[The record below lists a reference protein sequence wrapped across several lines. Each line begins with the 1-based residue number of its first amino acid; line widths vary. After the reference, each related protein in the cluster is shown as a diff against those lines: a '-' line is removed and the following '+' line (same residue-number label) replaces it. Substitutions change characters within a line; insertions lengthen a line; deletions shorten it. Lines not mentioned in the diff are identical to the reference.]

1 MAALL
6 AAVPEDRPLRGIV
19 HTAGVLDDGV
29 LSSLTPDRVDAV
41 LRPKVDGALH
51 LHELTEGMDLAAFVL
66 FSSAAGVLGSPGQGS
81 YAAGNAFLDALA
93 ARRRAAGLAGT
104 SLAWGRWETATG
116 GGMAD
121 SLSAADKARLAGS
134 GIGSLSTEEGLALLD
149 TSRLL
154 DDPLLL
160 PIRVDTE
167 ALADTDAEEL
177 PPLFRGLVRAPAR
190 RTAQEAPPETGTL
203 RERLAGMPEHQ
214 RMPALLKL
222 VRTHAAGILG
232 YSGAEE
238 IDPDRPF
245 NEAGFDSLS
254 AMGFR
259 NKLTLVTGLKLPAGM
274 IFDYPNP
281 RVLAAYL
288 GEALAPE
295 PGPEEADRGGAG
307 AFAEHEVRELLA
319 SIPVAR
325 LREAGL
331 LAGLLELADAGPA
344 GRRATA
350 RRGTAWRGAART
362 GKAPHRR
369 STRWTARR

>member
-1 MAALL
+1 GTVLITGAGGALGGAVARHLAGEHGAGHLLLAGRRGAEAPGADELRRELEALGAEVTTVACDVADRASVAALL
-6 AAVPEDRPLRGIV
+6 AAVPEDRPLRAVV

-41 LRPKVDGALH
+41 LRPKVEGALH

-93 ARRRAAGLAGT
+93 ARRRSAGLAGT
-104 SLAWGRWETATG
+104 SLAWGRWDTAT

-121 SLSAADKARLAGS
+121 SLSAADEARLAGS

-154 DDPLLL
+154 DDALLL

-190 RTAQEAPPETGTL
+190 RTAQEARPETGTL
-203 RERLAGMPEHQ
+203 RERLAQMPEHQ

-232 YSGAEE
+232 YVGGRGDRSGPALQRGGFRLAVRDGLPEQADPRHGAE
-238 IDPDRPF
+238 
-245 NEAGFDSLS
+245 A
-254 AMGFR
+254 
-259 NKLTLVTGLKLPAGM
+259 
-274 IFDYPNP
+274 
-281 RVLAAYL
+281 
-288 GEALAPE
+288 
-295 PGPEEADRGGAG
+295 
-307 AFAEHEVRELLA
+307 
-319 SIPVAR
+319 
-325 LREAGL
+325 
-331 LAGLLELADAGPA
+331 A
-344 GRRATA
+344 GRDDLRLPESAHP
-350 RRGTAWRGAART
+350 RGLPR
-362 GKAPHRR
+362 
-369 STRWTARR
+369 